1 MHVDL
6 VKCWTKFDYGEVKLL
21 YILSP
26 TGETSLEWRMK
37 QLLQYFGHIMESI
50 LNSTT
55 ELKFYTSTIDYS
67 SCLILMSG
75 MLFYFAI
82 CID

>member
-6 VKCWTKFDYGEVKLL
+6 VKCWTKFDYGEFNLL

-26 TGETSLEWRMK
+26 TGETSLKW
-37 QLLQYFGHIMESI
+37 FGHGGINFKFNDRTQI
-50 LNSTT
+50 LN
-55 ELKFYTSTIDYS
+55 KYYS

-75 MLFYFAI
+75 VLFYFAI
-82 CID
+82 CTEL